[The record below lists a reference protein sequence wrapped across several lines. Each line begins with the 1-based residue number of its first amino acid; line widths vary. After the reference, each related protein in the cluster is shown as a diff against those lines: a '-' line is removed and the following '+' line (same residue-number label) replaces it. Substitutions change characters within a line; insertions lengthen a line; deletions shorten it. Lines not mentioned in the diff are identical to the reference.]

1 VCSQLGQP
9 DEGTRET
16 NERQKGRCEFVVARG
31 DTPEMFDASE
41 ETFDQIAVSVEMAIS

>member
-1 VCSQLGQP
+1 M
-9 DEGTRET
+9 